1 LARRQ
6 SPHQSA
12 PYIVIVMA
20 ESTGD
25 EPELCPS
32 CPRTA
37 DPGRK
42 TKVHP
47 DRSPDALANVY
58 RLSHILR

>member
-1 LARRQ
+1 
-6 SPHQSA
+6 
-12 PYIVIVMA
+12 MA
-20 ESTGD
+20 
-25 EPELCPS
+25 ELCPE
-32 CPRTA
+32 RTLP
-37 DPGRK
+37 PGQK